1 MNVCPLLHTFPKSHT
16 SRPAFHWRG
25 DMFGWS
31 RSIFPT
37 SWISTQVFW
46 RIVVKILEKLV
57 QICASNLCEIGGG
70 VLGQCLF
77 YGQVNNA
84 QTAEIVCKPQNSQH
98 NFSPSMLFYYP
109 FRIAHSVLVQKNP
122 QKIHFKRRYFPTIEL
137 SSLKLTFCATGIR
150 PPWKTDPLGIWPMF
164 VRRKFLRLVS
174 RRLSRLA
181 VFLGDPTLGNKKTW
195 RIGYRI

>member
-1 MNVCPLLHTFPKSHT
+1 MVTFHISNLLDFNT
-16 SRPAFHWRG
+16 G
-25 DMFGWS
+25 
-31 RSIFPT
+31 
-37 SWISTQVFW
+37 FW

-84 QTAEIVCKPQNSQH
+84 QMAEIVCKPQNSQH

-181 VFLGDPTLGNKKTW
+181 VFSRWSNLRKQKNLEDRLPHLDCS
-195 RIGYRI
+195 